1 MAFLS
6 VQQITKSFG
15 NGSTSAPA
23 LVDISLDV
31 GEGEFV
37 VVLGPSGCGKTTLL
51 QIVAG
56 LEQPTHGSVQLRGQ
70 PIRGW
75 GRERTLVFQ
84 EGNLFPWLTAG
95 ENVAF
100 GLRVQGIGPEER
112 RATARQLLRH
122 LGLEGCEQLYPH
134 QLSGG
139 MRQRVAIARALAVDP
154 EVLLLDE
161 PFASVDALTRTRLQE
176 ELLRIWQEYR
186 KTVLF
191 VTHNIHE
198 ALLLADRL
206 VLLTPRPGRVQAYF
220 ELDLPRP
227 RRAYPAEL
235 AAWERR
241 IEREMAEAEQAS
253 PGLAP
258 AWEPQTLAQR
268 LPSTKL

>member
-6 VQQITKSFG
+6 VQQITKTFG
-15 NGSTSAPA
+15 NGPANVPA

-31 GEGEFV
+31 AEGEFV

-56 LEQPTHGSVQLRGQ
+56 LEQPSQGAVRLRGQ

-75 GRERTLVFQ
+75 GRERALVFQ
-84 EGNLFPWLTAG
+84 EGNLFPWLTARD
-95 ENVAF
+95 NVAF

-112 RATARQLLRH
+112 RATAHQLLSH

-139 MRQRVAIARALAVDP
+139 MRQRVAIARALAVNP

-206 VLLTPRPGRVQAYF
+206 VLLMPRPGRVKACF
-220 ELDLPRP
+220 DLDLPRP

-235 AAWERR
+235 AAWEQRL
-241 IEREMAEAEQAS
+241 EREMAEAEQAPHVS
-253 PGLAP
+253 VP
-258 AWEPQTLAQR
+258 AWEPQSLAQR
-268 LPSTKL
+268 SPSAKL